1 MRTAIDY
8 LVEQLQKE
16 YKWFPSTQSELILE
30 AKEMERNHLID
41 FFLFFR
47 DNGENHIGLTIEQFI
62 DLYLRQNDN
71 QYEK

>member
-1 MRTAIDY
+1 MTAIDY

-30 AKEMERNHLID
+30 AKEIERNQLID
-41 FFLFFR
+41 FFKFFR
-47 DNGENHIGLTIEQFI
+47 DNGENHIGLTIEQFV
-62 DLYLRQNDN
+62 DLYLKQNDN